1 GPWQPGGP
9 QGPDAPRADTARD
22 GRRRRPTWAA
32 LVGTA
37 AGAAL
42 LASFGTAGLTG
53 SLDGNTGGSPT
64 ATTQSEN
71 RENSAPV
78 VTSTTKNPDWA
89 NVANAVRPTVVAI
102 TVQTGQGTAQG
113 SGVIIDA
120 QGHIVTNHHVVGDA
134 AGGGIQVTLS
144 DGRIYQASVEG
155 TDPATDLAVITLK
168 DPPKDLHAATLGNSD
183 DVVVGDPVAAV
194 GNPLGLSSTV
204 TTGIVSA
211 LDRPVQTSEQTQ
223 GQGQQGVQVVTN
235 AIQVDA
241 AINPGNSGGPLFDAT
256 GRVIGINSSIA
267 SIPNASGQA
276 GSIGLG
282 FAIPSNLVK
291 QISDQLIKD
300 GVAQH
305 AFLGVTMKD
314 GTASDG
320 GATRTGAEVQAVQ
333 PGTPAAD
340 AGLQP
345 GDVIVAI
352 NGDPVD
358 GALSLTGFVR
368 QYASGDKVT
377 LTVIRD
383 GKSLEL
389 PATLVAKEDQKI

>member
-1 GPWQPGGP
+1 V
-9 QGPDAPRADTARD
+9 
-22 GRRRRPTWAA
+22 A

-37 AGAAL
+37 AGAAV
-42 LASFGTAGLTG
+42 LASVGTAGLTG
-53 SLDGNTGGSPT
+53 ALDGTASSGGT
-64 ATTQSEN
+64 VATQQSEQ
-71 RENSAPV
+71 RSNSAPV
-78 VTSTTKNPDWA
+78 VTSTTKDPDWA

-102 TVQTGQGTAQG
+102 TVQTPGGTAQG
-113 SGVIIDA
+113 SGVVIDA

-134 AGGGIQVTLS
+134 VDGGLQVTLS
-144 DGRIYQASVEG
+144 DGRIYAASVEG
-155 TDPATDLAVITLK
+155 TDAATDLAVITLK
-168 DPPKDLHAATLGNSD
+168 DPPKDLQAARLGNSD
-183 DVVVGDPVAAV
+183 DVVVGDPVAAI

-211 LDRPVQTSEQTQ
+211 LDRPVQTSEQSQ
-223 GQGQQGVQVVTN
+223 GLGQQQGVQVVTN

-256 GRVIGINSSIA
+256 GRVVGINSSIA

-291 QISDQLIKD
+291 QISDQLMKD

-314 GTASDG
+314 GLGTAD
-320 GATRTGAEVQAVQ
+320 GATRAGAEVQAVQ
-333 PGTPAAD
+333 PGTPASD

-352 NGDPVD
+352 DKQPVD

-377 LTVIRD
+377 LEVIRD
-383 GKSLEL
+383 GKSIEV